1 MDYAKRVFIDL
12 EENVVV
18 LFCSTLNQDSNRI
31 YLLWDILK
39 VLINEA
45 RVKRINNNQTSELLF
60 NCSWKLE
67 PMFQIIVKHL
77 MLMRPGA
84 CLALD

>member
-1 MDYAKRVFIDL
+1 MDDAKRVFLDL

-18 LFCSTLNQDSNRI
+18 LFCSTLDQDSNRI

-45 RVKRINNNQTSELLF
+45 RVKRISNNQTLELLF
-60 NCSWKLE
+60 DCSWKLE
-67 PMFQIIVKHL
+67 PMYLCF
-77 MLMRPGA
+77 R
-84 CLALD
+84 

>member
-1 MDYAKRVFIDL
+1 MLNEYRLYKRVFFYLIQ
-12 EENVVV
+12 ENVVV

-45 RVKRINNNQTSELLF
+45 RVKRINNNQ
-60 NCSWKLE
+60 K
-67 PMFQIIVKHL
+67 
-77 MLMRPGA
+77 
-84 CLALD
+84 

>member
-1 MDYAKRVFIDL
+1 MDDAKRVFLDL
-12 EENVVV
+12 EGNVVV
-18 LFCSTLNQDSNRI
+18 LFCSTLDQDSNRI

-45 RVKRINNNQTSELLF
+45 RVKRINNNQTLELLF
-60 NCSWKLE
+60 DCSWKFE

-77 MLMRPGA
+77 MLMRAAA

>member
-1 MDYAKRVFIDL
+1 MDDAKRVFLDL

-18 LFCSTLNQDSNRI
+18 LFCSTLDQDSNRI

-45 RVKRINNNQTSELLF
+45 RVTRINNNQTLELLF
-60 NCSWKLE
+60 DCSWKLE
-67 PMFQIIVKHL
+67 PMFQIVVKHL
-77 MLMRPGA
+77 MLMRA

>member
-1 MDYAKRVFIDL
+1 MNIDSKRVFFDL
-12 EENVVV
+12 IQENVVV

-45 RVKRINNNQTSELLF
+45 RVKRINNNQ
-60 NCSWKLE
+60 K
-67 PMFQIIVKHL
+67 
-77 MLMRPGA
+77 
-84 CLALD
+84 